1 MLVWRPRRAAAA
13 DVRARLRGAWVSLT
27 VIDGETWFRSVAA
40 NPNAEP
46 ELVLARVVEA
56 LAPD

>member
-1 MLVWRPRRAAAA
+1 MWRPRRVAAA

-46 ELVLARVVEA
+46 ELVLAHVVEA